1 MHVFLQCNVILH
13 HVIDS
18 NQTISHMW
26 NDSQNT
32 LYSTLLWL
40 EVLTFPAHVDLETL
54 GEAAGLTLVAAS
66 HVHHAAAVLLTDVLQ
81 VPTAI
86 YGVT

>member
-1 MHVFLQCNVILH
+1 MIRKIH
-13 HVIDS
+13 S
-18 NQTISHMW
+18 
-26 NDSQNT
+26 T
-32 LYSTLLWL
+32 LLWLEVLTLLWL

-54 GEAAGLTLVAAS
+54 GEAAGLTLVPAS
-66 HVHHAAAVLLTDVLQ
+66 HVHHTAAVLLTDVLQ